1 MMLEDFKTWYE
12 NLLQEPMADQSA
24 WDPQCME
31 YEAYVSTGA
40 GDRETVF
47 QVSEYKGGRLDW
59 YDFDVSTSI
68 ESLNPETEP
77 ASSQTI
83 VRQPTRASFRGMAA
97 PRLWEMEDASIN
109 LSAVTA
115 AGDDLSRLFLLEFM
129 LISGN
134 DWFTF
139 PLEAPIGSLTQIDSI
154 KVLDTFDIPSTVGE
168 NERSDWQMYTF
179 DDRLLLPPVVGST
192 LHSEPVE
199 RVTFGRD
206 QVANLLFAIEETYEG
221 PLGEPVDRDVFTLP
235 TLVIEAA
242 EPADAA
248 DKEYIDL
255 RNKGD
260 DILSLEGW
268 GLRVDG
274 LSKTFSDIVLS
285 PHSSLRVVMGTDA
298 VVEADLYLG
307 EENPVLS
314 DATTV
319 EITDQR
325 GGVVQRKPLHSLT
338 PRELDTYHLVNEIP
352 DHWFPYVLRPRDH
365 GSRFVQA
372 VMLDADA
379 LSGSPNAIPTP
390 LGHIIRPDRTL
401 HEQAVTRS
409 GLSVTRQ
416 YQMAQW
422 VDGHIHL
429 WSSRRA
435 RPGRG
440 DVSSTLRF
448 DSLERPSTDEKGS

>member
-1 MMLEDFKTWYE
+1 
-12 NLLQEPMADQSA
+12 
-24 WDPQCME
+24 
-31 YEAYVSTGA
+31 
-40 GDRETVF
+40 
-47 QVSEYKGGRLDW
+47 
-59 YDFDVSTSI
+59 
-68 ESLNPETEP
+68 
-77 ASSQTI
+77 
-83 VRQPTRASFRGMAA
+83 
-97 PRLWEMEDASIN
+97 
-109 LSAVTA
+109 
-115 AGDDLSRLFLLEFM
+115 
-129 LISGN
+129 
-134 DWFTF
+134 
-139 PLEAPIGSLTQIDSI
+139 
-154 KVLDTFDIPSTVGE
+154 
-168 NERSDWQMYTF
+168 
-179 DDRLLLPPVVGST
+179 
-192 LHSEPVE
+192 VE

-221 PLGEPVDRDVFTLP
+221 PLGEPVDREVFTLP